1 MDRTSP
7 TPGPWNVSRETAER
21 LQAFAA
27 LFERWSQRINLVS
40 ARTRG
45 ELLTRHIADSL
56 QIARLNPN
64 PKIWID
70 LGSGGGFPGLITG
83 IALAEAGEG
92 WVHLVE
98 SNHKKAAFLRAA
110 IVDTGARA
118 SVHPERIEAVQIAAC
133 DAVSARALA
142 ELDALLALS
151 QRWVSRPGVTAW
163 FHKGRDY
170 AREVA
175 KARARWN
182 FDLIEHASTIEPDSV
197 ILEIRN
203 LAGR

>member
-1 MDRTSP
+1 MDGTSP
-7 TPGPWNVSRETAER
+7 TPGEWDVSRETAER

-27 LFERWSQRINLVS
+27 LFSRWSQRINLVS

-56 QIARLNPN
+56 QIARLSPE
-64 PKIWID
+64 PKTWID

-83 IALAEAGEG
+83 IVLAEAGAG

-98 SNHKKAAFLRAA
+98 SNHKKAAFLRTA
-110 IVDTGARA
+110 IGETGARA
-118 SVHPERIEAVQIAAC
+118 SVHAERIEAVGIAEC

-142 ELDALLALS
+142 ELDDLLALS
-151 QRWVSRPGVTAW
+151 QRWLRVPNTPAW

-182 FDLIEHASTIEPDSV
+182 FDLLEHRSTIEPDSV